1 MSEKSETQNDRL
13 MDGKAAFK
21 SLSFHMKLKCPPLIS
36 GQDFPVDLW
45 SYFWIQIR
53 ENTNN
58 MDCLYSGKLE
68 RGDDV
73 WKPLKEQD

>member
-13 MDGKAAFK
+13 MDGKAASK

-45 SYFWIQIR
+45 SYF
-53 ENTNN
+53 
-58 MDCLYSGKLE
+58 
-68 RGDDV
+68 
-73 WKPLKEQD
+73 